1 MKMILVSKGG
11 SSELEVCVS
20 VGGGCMNSMKPLWNC
35 DRSAILK
42 TLSGSA
48 TIKRTV
54 SDCQVEVLSGAVKI
68 KLLPGSITIKNTA
81 RQSHD

>member
-1 MKMILVSKGG
+1 MEMIFVSKGVRVN
-11 SSELEVCVS
+11 SKCVC
-20 VGGGCMNSMKPLWNC
+20 GGGHVNSMKPLWNR
-35 DRSAILK
+35 DRSVILQ

-54 SDCQVEVLSGAVKI
+54 SDCQTEVMSGTIKI

-81 RQSHD
+81 RECHD

>member
-1 MKMILVSKGG
+1 M
-11 SSELEVCVS
+11 
-20 VGGGCMNSMKPLWNC
+20 GGGHVNSMKPFCNR
-35 DRSAILK
+35 DRSVILR

-54 SDCQVEVLSGAVKI
+54 SDCQTEVLSGTVKI

-81 RQSHD
+81 MECHN

>member
-1 MKMILVSKGG
+1 MILVSKGG
-11 SSELEVCVS
+11 SSELEM
-20 VGGGCMNSMKPLWNC
+20 GGGRVNSMKTLWNR
-35 DRSAILK
+35 DRSVILK

-54 SDCQVEVLSGAVKI
+54 TDCQIEVLSGTVKI

-81 RQSHD
+81 TDCHN